1 MQQMHS
7 FFDIYKKQRQ
17 FIGQYVNRKIRKQK
31 LELKN
36 NKNTMRKIARNETEN
51 D

>member
-17 FIGQYVNRKIRKQK
+17 FIGQYENRKIRKQK